1 MAGGQYVALSGM
13 RTRLDELD
21 RLASDI
27 ANVGTAGYKSERTSH
42 RDAPRPQF
50 EAALETAIDNT
61 TGSRRLDMRAGAVEP
76 TGRTLDV
83 AIEGGGFLTVDT
95 PAGPRFTR
103 NGHLSRSADGT
114 LTTGD
119 GLVVRGVD
127 GPIALGTGPV
137 KIDEDGTVTAGET
150 VAGRLS
156 IVEFADPGTLIHE
169 SSSLLRAPDGIAPAA
184 APTPRVRVGSL
195 EGSNV
200 SMVDRVAELTSVS
213 RNFQALQK
221 ALTVLMNDID
231 GRAVESLSRR

>member
-1 MAGGQYVALSGM
+1 MAGGQYVALSGI

-27 ANVGTAGYKSERTSH
+27 ANVGTAGYKSERASH
-42 RDAPRPQF
+42 RDAPRPRF

-61 TGSRRLDMRAGAVEP
+61 TGSRRLDVRAGAVEP

-83 AIEGGGFLTVDT
+83 AIEGGGFLVVDT
-95 PAGPRFTR
+95 PGGPRYTR
-103 NGHLSRSADGT
+103 NGHLSRSAEGT

-127 GPIALGTGPV
+127 GPITLGTGAV
-137 KIDEDGTVTAGET
+137 KIDDDGTVTAGET
-150 VAGRLS
+150 VAGRLAV
-156 IVEFADPGTLIHE
+156 VEFADPGALTRE
-169 SSSLLRAPDGIAPAA
+169 SSSLLRAAGDVTPAA
-184 APTPRVRVGSL
+184 AATPRVRVGSL
-195 EGSNV
+195 EQSNV

-221 ALTVLMNDID
+221 ALSVLMNDID
-231 GRAVESLSRR
+231 GRVVESLNRR